1 MNLKKRIR
9 LFILLPAVSLSL
21 ATLVA
26 VANQAGSERRV
37 RLKASFD
44 ISQYSP
50 PLQVILRALCEQRAK
65 LLQDLSELFGAAAP
79 VLPRIPRQ
87 RLLGLRA

>member
-1 MNLKKRIR
+1 MSLKKRIR

-37 RLKASFD
+37 RFESF
-44 ISQYSP
+44 
-50 PLQVILRALCEQRAK
+50 V
-65 LLQDLSELFGAAAP
+65 
-79 VLPRIPRQ
+79 
-87 RLLGLRA
+87 